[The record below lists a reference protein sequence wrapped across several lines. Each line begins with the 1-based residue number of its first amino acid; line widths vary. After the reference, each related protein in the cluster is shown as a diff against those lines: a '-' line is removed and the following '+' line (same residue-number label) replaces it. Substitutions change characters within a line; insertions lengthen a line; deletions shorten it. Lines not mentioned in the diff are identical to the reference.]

1 MVTSSCSCIEVEVGN
16 AFFEGSDSKE
26 DSFDFIDRLMD
37 ATAEENDSD
46 EFEVGIYEP
55 GDYYIPPG
63 V

>member
-1 MVTSSCSCIEVEVGN
+1 MEVGN

-26 DSFDFIDRLMD
+26 DSFDFIDRLID